1 MARKQII
8 VAICLMAAVLLAEA
22 RSSIHEKIHNKA
34 NVPEA
39 QSNVDLQAR
48 DPDAYLTTVREF
60 LFIMITNEKI
70 VAV

>member
-1 MARKQII
+1 MATKQMI

-22 RSSIHEKIHNKA
+22 RSSIHWTVHNKA

-39 QSNVDLQAR
+39 LSNVDLQAR

-60 LFIMITNEKI
+60 IFILITNE
-70 VAV
+70 